1 MHFSSE
7 LMSWYPV
14 LHIFQVEDI
23 EEISIFSYYE
33 ITIFILLR
41 RLIPLCMHLPS
52 SHSLTE
58 VCVFYIYKKNNLQTS
73 YSDNQENECVSASIC
88 ALL

>member
-23 EEISIFSYYE
+23 EGISIFV
-33 ITIFILLR
+33 LLR

>member
-23 EEISIFSYYE
+23 EGISIFV
-33 ITIFILLR
+33 LLR
-41 RLIPLCMHLPS
+41 RLIPLCMHL
-52 SHSLTE
+52 L
-58 VCVFYIYKKNNLQTS
+58 LL
-73 YSDNQENECVSASIC
+73 ENESWVSVCI
-88 ALL
+88 LYI